1 MIKMAIS
8 FDLSFA
14 KNMSKQYL
22 EVLLMDV
29 YMEKVFLLI
38 FDVLTKNGYASPIF
52 KLFLYCLF

>member
-38 FDVLTKNGYASPIF
+38 FDGFNKKWLRISYF
-52 KLFLYCLF
+52 